1 MNETSGST
9 RRSGIDRRRFIA
21 SVGSLAGLAALRGGG
36 KAAAS
41 QENGRAR
48 TAASD
53 AGDVS
58 AVVLGSAQDG
68 GVPHA
73 GCRCAHCEAARR
85 DASLR
90 RRSPC
95 LAILHGGE
103 RKAFLIDAGPDFP
116 EQIEELPRDWRAGRN
131 PVDGIFLSHAHI
143 GHYAGLVHLGREVMG
158 SSGLPVY
165 CSERMAAFLRQNGP
179 WSLLVELG
187 NIEIRVMAPGQTVQ
201 PAPGLSVEPLAVPHR
216 AEFTDTLAFAIGG
229 PNARLLYLTDID
241 RWQGL
246 RPPIEELVSDV
257 DIALLDGTFY
267 SAEELPGRD
276 PAEVPHPPVAETVEL
291 LGGIAESGA
300 TRILFTHIN
309 HTNPLLDADGELL
322 RRLRSR
328 GFDIASDGLT
338 LNL

>member
-1 MNETSGST
+1 MEKTLKSG
-9 RRSGIDRRRFIA
+9 RRRCDRRQFLKTTA
-21 SVGSLAGLAALRGGG
+21 AAGVCTAGLAAMGLVGTKREADRGRQGERSPG
-36 KAAAS
+36 EVAAI
-41 QENGRAR
+41 
-48 TAASD
+48 
-53 AGDVS
+53 
-58 AVVLGSAQDG
+58 VLGSAQDG

-85 DASLR
+85 DANLR

-95 LAILHGGE
+95 LALLHHDE
-103 RKAFLIDAGPDFP
+103 RKVFLIDAGPDFP
-116 EQIEELPRDWRAGRN
+116 EQLEELPADWRAGRN

-143 GHYAGLVHLGREVMG
+143 GHYAGLVHLGREVM
-158 SSGLPVY
+158 STSGLPVY
-165 CSERMAAFLRQNGP
+165 CSERMASFLRQNGP

-187 NIEIRVMAPGQTVQ
+187 NIEIRVIAPGQTVQ
-201 PAPGLSVEPLAVPHR
+201 PAPGLSVKPLAVPHR
-216 AEFTDTLAFAIGG
+216 AEFTDTLAFAVGG
-229 PNARLLYLTDID
+229 PNSRLLYLTDID
-241 RWQGL
+241 SWEQL
-246 RPPIEELVSDV
+246 QPPIEELVSGV

-267 SAEELPGRD
+267 STEELPGRD

-328 GFDIASDGLT
+328 GFDIAYDGLT